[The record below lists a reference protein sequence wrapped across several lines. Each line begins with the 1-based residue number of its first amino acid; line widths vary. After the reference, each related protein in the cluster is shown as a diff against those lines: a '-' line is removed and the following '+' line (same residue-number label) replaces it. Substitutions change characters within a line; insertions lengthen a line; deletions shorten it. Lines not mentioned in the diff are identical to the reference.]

1 MSAIRNRIE
10 HWFEL
15 LANLVFDR
23 PWLFIIIIV
32 AMVAG
37 LAVQLPKLHL
47 DTSNESFLHKND
59 PTLSIYDKFKDQ
71 FGWDEFIIIAIE
83 PSEVFN
89 LAFLK
94 KLKVL
99 HDDLAE
105 NVPHLSDITSMV
117 NARNTR
123 GEEDRLIVEDLL
135 DKFPQNEADLSD
147 LKERVMS
154 NPLYLNRLI
163 SPDGRMT
170 SIVLE
175 TDISV
180 TEGEETDVLAGFDEG
195 KPDIQQ
201 AGKKPTMTKDDIAYQ
216 AVDTVKNI
224 IEKYQADDF
233 KIYLA
238 GSPVVTKAIK
248 LYMIRDTGK
257 FLVLAVLTI
266 GLCLFIMFRRIS
278 GVLLTLL
285 VVILALI
292 STLGLMA
299 LCGVAFTVPDMILPS
314 FLLAVGVGAVVH
326 VLALVYHRF
335 DTNGDKKEAVVY
347 ALGHSGLA
355 ILLTSLTTA
364 AGLVSFATTELA
376 PIAFLGIFAGSG
388 VMMSLVYTII
398 LVPALLSIIRLKSKN
413 GGKSQARH
421 AFFDRVL
428 DWVTDFSTG
437 HPKSITVVSLL
448 FLTVALFSAVQLGF
462 SHNVLTWLPPNMPA
476 RQATEKIDNIMG
488 GTINMEVLV
497 DTKNEN
503 GLYDPVILKRLDQ
516 LAREI
521 EAIENNRIKVANA
534 TSIADIIKEIHK
546 ALNENRDDFY
556 IVPDNPALIP
566 QEFLLFENSGS
577 DDLEKVTDSRFQI
590 ARFTI
595 QLPWK
600 DVLYYFP
607 FIREVEERFQTIL
620 GDRTDITVTGMM
632 SLFTRTVSAAIN
644 SMAKGYIIAGITITI
659 MMILLV
665 GSFKIGL
672 ISMIP
677 NLTPVLMVMG
687 LLFWLDMPLDMYT
700 MLIGAI
706 ALGLAV
712 DDTVHFMHNFRRYY
726 ADTKDVTES
735 VRKTLHTAGR
745 AMLVTS
751 IILSVGFFLF
761 MFASMQ
767 NIIRFGLL
775 TGVTVLLALIAD
787 FFTVPA
793 IMVLIHPSSK
803 GKNQTG

>member
-1 MSAIRNRIE
+1 MSGIRNRIE

-15 LANLVFDR
+15 LASLVFDR
-23 PWLFIIIIV
+23 PWLFIIISV

-37 LAVQLPKLHL
+37 LAAQLPKLQL

-99 HDDLAE
+99 HDELAD
-105 NVPHLSDITSMV
+105 NVSHLSDITSMV

-123 GEEDRLIVEDLL
+123 GEEDSLIVEDLL

-180 TEGEETDVLAGFDEG
+180 TEGEETDVLAGFDED

-216 AVDTVKNI
+216 AVDTVKKI

-248 LYMIRDTGK
+248 LYMVRDTGK

-299 LCGVAFTVPDMILPS
+299 LCGVSFTVPDMILPS

-326 VLALVYHRF
+326 ILALVYHRF

-355 ILLTSLTTA
+355 ILMTSLTTA

-448 FLTVALFSAVQLGF
+448 FLAVALFSAVQLSF

-476 RQATEKIDNIMG
+476 RQATEKIDKTMG

-497 DTKNEN
+497 DTKHEN
-503 GLYDPVILKRLDQ
+503 GLYDPAILKRLDKV
-516 LAREI
+516 AREI
-521 EAIENNRIKVANA
+521 EAIENTKIKVAKA
-534 TSIADIIKEIHK
+534 TSIADVIKEIHK
-546 ALNENRDDFY
+546 ALNENREDFY
-556 IVPDNPALIP
+556 VVPDNPALIP

-577 DDLEKVTDSRFQI
+577 DDLEKVTDSRFQV

-595 QLPWK
+595 QIPWK
-600 DVLYYFP
+600 DVLCYFP
-607 FIREVEERFQTIL
+607 FIQEVEGRFQNTL
-620 GDRTDITVTGMM
+620 GERADITVTGMM

-644 SMAKGYIIAGITITI
+644 SMAKGYIIAGVTITI
-659 MMILLV
+659 MMILLI

-726 ADTKDVTES
+726 ADTKDVKES

-745 AMLVTS
+745 AMLVTT

-775 TGVTVLLALIAD
+775 TGVTVLLALMAD

-793 IMVLIHPSSK
+793 MMVLIHQSSK

>member
-1 MSAIRNRIE
+1 MSSIRNRIE

-15 LANLVFDR
+15 SANLVFDR
-23 PWLFIIIIV
+23 PWLFIIVIV
-32 AMVAG
+32 SMVAG
-37 LAVQLPKLHL
+37 LAAQLPKLHL

-94 KLKVL
+94 KLKIL
-99 HDDLAE
+99 HDDLAD
-105 NVPHLSDITSMV
+105 NVSHLSDITSMV

-180 TEGEETDVLAGFDEG
+180 TEGEETDVLAGFDED

-201 AGKKPTMTKDDIAYQ
+201 AGEKPTMTKDDIAYQ

-299 LCGVAFTVPDMILPS
+299 LYGIAFTVPDMILPS

-326 VLALVYHRF
+326 VLALAYHRF
-335 DTNGDKKEAVVY
+335 DTKGDKKEAVIY

-376 PIAFLGIFAGSG
+376 PVAFLGIFAGSG
-388 VMMSLVYTII
+388 VMMSLVYTIF

-448 FLTVALFSAVQLGF
+448 FLAAALFSAVQLSF
-462 SHNVLTWLPPNMPA
+462 SHNVLTWLPQNMPA
-476 RQATEKIDNIMG
+476 RQATEKIDKTMG
-488 GTINMEVLV
+488 GTINMELLV
-497 DTKNEN
+497 DTRNEN
-503 GLYDPVILKRLDQ
+503 GLYDPAILKRLDKV
-516 LAREI
+516 AREI
-521 EAIENNRIKVANA
+521 EVIENSKIKVAKA
-534 TSIADIIKEIHK
+534 TSIADVIKEIHK
-546 ALNENRDDFY
+546 ALNENREDFY
-556 IVPDNPALIP
+556 VVPENPALIP

-595 QLPWK
+595 QVPWK

-607 FIREVEERFQTIL
+607 FIQEVEEQFQTTL
-620 GDRTDITVTGMM
+620 GDRADITATGMM

-644 SMAKGYIIAGITITI
+644 SMAKGYIIAGVTITI
-659 MMILLV
+659 MMILLI
-665 GSFKIGL
+665 GSFKLGL

-726 ADTKDVTES
+726 TDTKDVTES

-745 AMLVTS
+745 AMLVTT
-751 IILSVGFFLF
+751 IILSIGFFLF

-775 TGVTVLLALIAD
+775 TGVTVLLALMAD

-793 IMVLIHPSSK
+793 IMVLIYKSSK
-803 GKNQTG
+803 KEN